1 MIQGTTNG
9 KNLPVAMREGNAF
22 GAAMNGKIYIAG
34 GSTND
39 DYLSSCEVY
48 NPTSDEWQLISSLK
62 ERRFNASML
71 CFQGR
76 LYVLG
81 GTTVPPDCTWKVQAL
96 TVEMFNSERN
106 EWTEISQI
114 PVERFES
121 QEEMKKKKVFKAC
134 FARLSK
140 NVIHK
145 LKPLN

>member
-1 MIQGTTNG
+1 
-9 KNLPVAMREGNAF
+9 
-22 GAAMNGKIYIAG
+22 MNGMIYIAG

-48 NPTSDEWQLISSLK
+48 NPASDEWQLISSLK
-62 ERRFNASML
+62 EFRFNASML

-81 GTTVPPDCTWKVQAL
+81 GTSVTDGGSHTRAL

-106 EWTEISQI
+106 EWTEISKI

-121 QEEMKKKKVFKAC
+121 QEEIKKKKVFKAC